1 MAVETT
7 VGGVAFLAG
16 RVLFG
21 AVLAFMGVNHFL
33 SVDEMA
39 GYAASKGVPAPRLGV
54 VATGVLLLVGGASLV
69 LGVYPIVGAAA
80 LVVFFVVATP
90 AIHDFW
96 NVEDPG
102 ERQSEMTNF
111 LKNAAL
117 TGGALVLLGIGAGA
131 WPYAVGLGL

>member
-96 NVEDPG
+96 NVEDP
-102 ERQSEMTNF
+102 EARQSEITDF
-111 LKNAAL
+111 LKNVAL
-117 TGGALVLLGIGAGA
+117 TGGALVLLGVGAGS